1 MGSQRRLE
9 NLLEAIS
16 HWLNFEKM
24 CNKKGLFNEKYLS
37 YPIGQFLR
45 SRHST
50 GLRPEYT
57 HPFLNYK
64 GVGAKPKIDFVIKE
78 KINDDW
84 EIIIAIE
91 VKWLSESQS
100 LLKNCIKDILRLA
113 LVADNCK
120 KATCFFIISG
130 KYRDWLSK
138 IENNEKFS
146 FTQINGKKINLLGC
160 DVPGH
165 YDLRTNAPNGQFPD
179 VIKKAKK
186 ELKPKCV
193 LPDRIRITNYGMYP
207 NYGKDPKKPR
217 RDEYIAIG
225 WEIQT

>member
-78 KINDDW
+78 KINDNWD
-84 EIIIAIE
+84 ITTAIE
-91 VKWLSESQS
+91 VKWLSESQYYPRS
-100 LLKNCIKDILRLA
+100 PVGYLYRKN
-113 LVADNCK
+113 
-120 KATCFFIISG
+120 
-130 KYRDWLSK
+130 W
-138 IENNEKFS
+138 
-146 FTQINGKKINLLGC
+146 
-160 DVPGH
+160 P
-165 YDLRTNAPNGQFPD
+165 
-179 VIKKAKK
+179 
-186 ELKPKCV
+186 
-193 LPDRIRITNYGMYP
+193 
-207 NYGKDPKKPR
+207 
-217 RDEYIAIG
+217 IG
-225 WEIQT
+225 